1 LRDAEKGRGE
11 MKKRGRPTR
20 GRRRSG
26 GRSGAKSDRTLRL
39 DAQCTI
45 AQASAVK
52 ARLARL
58 LGHPGKVA
66 VDGGAVERIDT
77 ACLQLLAAFVRERR
91 AADRPVAWS
100 NASAE
105 LIDNARLLGLSAVLE
120 TQSLG
125 LS

>member
-1 LRDAEKGRGE
+1 
-11 MKKRGRPTR
+11 MKKRGSPTR

-26 GRSGAKSDRTLRL
+26 GGHRSGDESKMLRL

-52 ARLARL
+52 ARLARV
-58 LGHPGKVA
+58 LGHPGTVA
-66 VDGGAVERIDT
+66 LDAGSVERIDT

-91 AADRPVAWS
+91 AADRPVAWTR
-100 NASAE
+100 ASAE
-105 LIDNARLLGLSAVLE
+105 LIDSARLLGLSAVLE
-120 TQSLG
+120 TQTLG

>member
-1 LRDAEKGRGE
+1 

-26 GRSGAKSDRTLRL
+26 GEDEKTLRL
-39 DAQCTI
+39 EAQCTI
-45 AQASAVK
+45 ARASAVK

-58 LGHPGKVA
+58 LAHPGSVA
-66 VDGGAVERIDT
+66 LDAGSVERIDT

-91 AADRPVAWS
+91 AAERPVAWS
-100 NASAE
+100 KASAE
-105 LIDNARLLGLSAVLE
+105 LLDCARLLGLSAVLE
-120 TQSLG
+120 TQTLG

>member
-1 LRDAEKGRGE
+1 
-11 MKKRGRPTR
+11 MKKRGRPTH

-26 GRSGAKSDRTLRL
+26 GAGDRTLRL

-66 VDGGAVERIDT
+66 LDGGAVERIDT
-77 ACLQLLAAFVRERR
+77 ACLQLLVAFIRERR
-91 AADRPVAWS
+91 AAEHPVAWHE
-100 NASAE
+100 ASAE
-105 LIDNARLLGLSAVLE
+105 VINSARLLGLSAELE
-120 TQSLG
+120 TQALG
-125 LS
+125 LT

>member
-1 LRDAEKGRGE
+1 MAERGHRE
-11 MKKRGRPTR
+11 MKKRGRPTQ

-26 GRSGAKSDRTLRL
+26 GSNRSGGESKMLRL
-39 DAQCTI
+39 GAQCTI

-52 ARLARL
+52 ARLARV
-58 LGHPGKVA
+58 LGHPGTVTLDA
-66 VDGGAVERIDT
+66 GSVERIDT
-77 ACLQLLAAFVRERR
+77 ACLQLLAAFVRDRR

-100 NASAE
+100 KASTE
-105 LIDNARLLGLSAVLE
+105 LLSSARLLGLSAVLE

>member
-1 LRDAEKGRGE
+1 
-11 MKKRGRPTR
+11 MKKRGSPTR

-26 GRSGAKSDRTLRL
+26 GGRRSGVESKTLRL

-58 LGHPGKVA
+58 LGHPASVTLDAGS
-66 VDGGAVERIDT
+66 VERIDT
-77 ACLQLLAAFVRERR
+77 ACLQLLAAFFRDRR
-91 AADRPVAWS
+91 AAERPVAWS
-100 NASAE
+100 KASAE
-105 LIDNARLLGLSAVLE
+105 LLESARLLGLSAVLE
-120 TQSLG
+120 TQTLG